1 MPAIE
6 TYVVRVYRRAA
17 EQVAGTVETVSDG
30 TVASFV
36 GFDELRALLEAGV
49 PCGDGGISRPPFDPG
64 DPR

>member
-6 TYVVRVYRRAA
+6 TYVVRFYRRAA

-30 TVASFV
+30 AVASFV
-36 GFDELRALLEAGV
+36 GFDELRTLLEAGV
-49 PCGDGGISRPPFDPG
+49 PCGDDGISPPPFDPG